1 MEINPEDSN
10 QNNQSTITSLVS
22 SVICGL
28 ICIIIGF
35 GIWYF
40 YLRPPEE
47 IFPFPK
53 SRLEILLIVAL
64 MGIIGFWLG
73 PKLEK
78 LISGSRYSLLI
89 QYILTGSL
97 IFASGIGVGYLVWGR
112 QAPQKAEN
120 SDTAAADEITI
131 PENIKRYD
139 VPVDDDPSLGPANA
153 AITIIEFSDY
163 QCPFCTK
170 WQTEV
175 WPEIQKAFPTQVR
188 LVYRDFPLYGLHD
201 NAEGAA
207 EAANCAGEQG
217 AYWKYHDKL
226 FAAENGLGAAAFIQY
241 ADELGL
247 DGEKFSSCLESG
259 TAKEEVKADY
269 EYASQ
274 LGVSS
279 TPTFFINGIPV
290 VGAQP
295 FSVFQQLITKEL
307 AGEIPQ

>member
-1 MEINPEDSN
+1 MEIKPEDSKH
-10 QNNQSTITSLVS
+10 NNRSVITSLAS
-22 SVICGL
+22 SVFCGL
-28 ICIIIGF
+28 ICILIGF
-35 GIWYF
+35 GGWYF
-40 YLRPPEE
+40 YLRPSNEA
-47 IFPFPK
+47 FPFSK
-53 SRLEILLIVAL
+53 SWLEILIIIIL
-64 MGIIGFWLG
+64 MGAIGFWLG

-78 LISGSRYSLLI
+78 IFSRSRYSLVI
-89 QYILTGSL
+89 QYILTGAL
-97 IFASGIGVGYLVWGR
+97 IFVSGVGVGYILWGR
-112 QAPQKAEN
+112 QTPQKAAN
-120 SDTAAADEITI
+120 TDTAAADEITI

-139 VPVDDDPSLGPANA
+139 VPVDDDPSLGPADA
-153 AITIIEFSDY
+153 AVTIIEFSDF

-170 WQTEV
+170 WQVEV
-175 WPEIQKAFPTQVR
+175 WPEIQKAFPDQVR

-201 NAEGAA
+201 NAEAAA
-207 EAANCAGEQG
+207 EAADCAGEQG

-226 FAAENGLGAAAFIQY
+226 FSAENGLGAVAFKQY

-247 DGEKFSSCLESG
+247 DSGKFSSCLESG
-259 TAKEEVKADY
+259 IYKDEVKADY
-269 EYASQ
+269 EYASK